1 MVFESALVKAAA
13 RLLPS
18 AAESLLPGAGKATVV
33 GVERGGIK
41 AGENVAAGN
50 ASLLDEAVDA
60 LLNPASSSMMNR
72 ITGKTTERVA
82 GVQLAEIGGGSRMYE
97 ELAGRGLG
105 GVGTGTPW
113 LAGNSDAM
121 VSKMWLERFYMDPA
135 KRMPLT
141 AQFMDNTA
149 QRQFVQQGEFAVAP
163 STVALETGG
172 LDTCG
177 AIIVQDTKQ
186 GMHYLAHADIYHEP
200 AALYASLR
208 GLDLKAANLYFMPGK
223 IPSVTA
229 QNMVRGLM
237 REPQALSNIKFLDW
251 QTPTSRFTSVLSHE
265 GKLFIP

>member
-13 RLLPS
+13 RLLPG
-18 AAESLLPGAGKATVV
+18 AAESLLPGAGKATIA
-33 GVERGGIK
+33 GTERGGLK
-41 AGENVAAGN
+41 AGETAATGN
-50 ASLLDEAVDA
+50 GSLLDEAVEA
-60 LLNPASSSMMNR
+60 MLNPQSSAMMNR
-72 ITGKTTERVA
+72 ITGKATDRVA

-97 ELAGRGLG
+97 ELAGRAYTPGA
-105 GVGTGTPW
+105 PW
-113 LAGNSDAM
+113 LSGNSDAM

-141 AQFMDNTA
+141 AQFMDKTA

-177 AIIVQDTKQ
+177 ALVVQDTAK

-200 AALYASLR
+200 AALIASLK

-223 IPSVTA
+223 IPSVTP
-229 QNMVRGLM
+229 QNLVRGLM

-251 QTPTSRFTSVLSHE
+251 PTPTSRFTSVLSHD
-265 GKLFIP
+265 GKLFLP